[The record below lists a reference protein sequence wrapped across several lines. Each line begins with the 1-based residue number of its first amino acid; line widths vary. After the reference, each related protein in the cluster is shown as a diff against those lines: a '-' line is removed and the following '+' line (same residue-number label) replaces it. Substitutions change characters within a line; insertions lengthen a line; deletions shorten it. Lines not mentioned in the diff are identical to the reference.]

1 MDENAPY
8 QYFEDV
14 NWGLLR
20 LWGKRSGL
28 RVLDVGCG
36 FATTSAR
43 IQRLGNEVTGIESSA
58 EACAVAS
65 QRIARV
71 MQADLID
78 AAPDGTFDV
87 LIFADVLEH
96 LAWPV
101 GILERYLQN
110 LAPGGSVIISLP
122 NVGLWSVRFAHL
134 FGQWNYEETGVLD
147 RTHLR
152 FFTRKTARWLIEQA
166 GLKIVKKTYNP
177 GLVRPFVPLAKSVIL
192 SRRSRIAAKDRE
204 GSPAEP
210 RDALH
215 RQGVLRRA
223 SPAQDDRSSPD
234 ALLNSK
240 PYQLYLKTVYPVE
253 RVIASLWPGMLAFQM
268 IFEARIRSS

>member
-20 LWGKRSGL
+20 LWGKRKGL

-43 IQRLGNEVTGIESSA
+43 IQQLGNEVTGIESSA
-58 EACAVAS
+58 EACAVARTRLS
-65 QRIARV
+65 HVIE
-71 MQADLID
+71 ADLVNATPD
-78 AAPDGTFDV
+78 ATYDAI
-87 LIFADVLEH
+87 IFADVLEH
-96 LAWPV
+96 LPWPMGV
-101 GILERYLQN
+101 LQRYLGS
-110 LAPGGSVIISLP
+110 LAPNGSVIVSLP

-152 FFTRKTARWLIEQA
+152 FFTRRTARWLIEQS
-166 GLKIVKKTYNP
+166 GLRIETTTYNP
-177 GLVRPFVPLAKSVIL
+177 GLVRPLVPLAK
-192 SRRSRIAAKDRE
+192 K
-204 GSPAEP
+204 
-210 RDALH
+210 
-215 RQGVLRRA
+215 VLRRA
-223 SPAQDDRSSPD
+223 APAQDDTMAPD

-240 PYQLYLKTVYPVE
+240 PYKLYLKTAYPIE
-253 RVIASLWPGMLAFQM
+253 RAVASLWPGMLAFQM
-268 IFEARIRSS
+268 IFEARK